1 MSKRTLYKQAV
12 LLENNDEG
20 SAPRKN
26 LPSPL
31 SFSRDPFSRSLS
43 LSSDLESSS
52 EGTLV
57 TSKIATPDVT
67 ISGKPVVVIQTLDS
81 HDLTTTAVPISTI
94 SVPSPVSVVR
104 HHHPMEGPP
113 PPPPF
118 DRRFSSNFIN
128 SSGKGKKAE
137 EVSGKTKE
145 KMKDMERSEDEE
157 RAKGEDK
164 RDRNDTDRQHVK
176 QISLSSHLDVSGN
189 SSATSSDEEIALS
202 STNIRGR
209 RLEAVVEEELIG
221 ERENAHDDNNL
232 TDNNTKHS
240 ASSTTKSKKNSKVRF
255 IPSRYKSAADNVK
268 RSHQPLTAERVKQST
283 DNRKSLKNNS
293 TRLKSVLQDSSLN
306 ITTCSSNMSFN
317 PLAHG
322 RTTSTPNNSKE
333 TQQRGGADH
342 VIKAPL
348 DTQELFTSNLKS
360 NPRGPSHSR
369 KPLTKKTVSQ
379 PSTLSTTRRPAPTNA
394 PTTQSLLD
402 IRLLQMTYLHV
413 KLSNAIQTQE
423 KDASAQLYS
432 LWEAYEKQKKE
443 INELEKAIEREQ
455 RRQAVDLS
463 AGVQMNG
470 LIPLCEQLKDI
481 KEDHTTL
488 YRSLSSTLNELPT
501 KNIQALNQD
510 ELEESLSVAQDV
522 SSQISDMIEVP
533 VTQVSSLADCVS
545 QLSIAVEKEQH
556 ELKKVWSQIKKVT
569 KLQVHESSLYFE
581 TEQRRDSTNVINVTS
596 LIDNINDQEIFSS

>member
-283 DNRKSLKNNS
+283 DNRVSLCG
-293 TRLKSVLQDSSLN
+293 
-306 ITTCSSNMSFN
+306 I
-317 PLAHG
+317 
-322 RTTSTPNNSKE
+322 
-333 TQQRGGADH
+333 
-342 VIKAPL
+342 
-348 DTQELFTSNLKS
+348 
-360 NPRGPSHSR
+360 
-369 KPLTKKTVSQ
+369 
-379 PSTLSTTRRPAPTNA
+379 
-394 PTTQSLLD
+394 
-402 IRLLQMTYLHV
+402 
-413 KLSNAIQTQE
+413 
-423 KDASAQLYS
+423 
-432 LWEAYEKQKKE
+432 
-443 INELEKAIEREQ
+443 
-455 RRQAVDLS
+455 
-463 AGVQMNG
+463 
-470 LIPLCEQLKDI
+470 
-481 KEDHTTL
+481 
-488 YRSLSSTLNELPT
+488 
-501 KNIQALNQD
+501 
-510 ELEESLSVAQDV
+510 
-522 SSQISDMIEVP
+522 IEV
-533 VTQVSSLADCVS
+533 A
-545 QLSIAVEKEQH
+545 
-556 ELKKVWSQIKKVT
+556 
-569 KLQVHESSLYFE
+569 
-581 TEQRRDSTNVINVTS
+581 NVVFLN
-596 LIDNINDQEIFSS
+596 